1 MKKLISVVLSLIMAM
16 SVCAACVIPVMAADT
31 VLSPS
36 DTTKRTT
43 INVEVNGSTSND
55 VSYEKDPE
63 NDSEI
68 TFTYDG
74 DGELIGWEFPG
85 LEEGVD
91 YEIISQDGN
100 SITIR
105 LLDDELSDVTANAI
119 VKYDGKTTKATTK
132 KSDKSKSPATG
143 AVTGSGL
150 AVAGAGVA
158 ILAALKKKS
167 DDAE

>member
-1 MKKLISVVLSLIMAM
+1 MKKFISVVLSMIMAV
-16 SVCAACVIPVMAADT
+16 SVCAVSVIPAMADT

-36 DTTKRTT
+36 NTTKRTT
-43 INVEVNGSTSND
+43 VNVEVNGSTSDD
-55 VSYEKDPE
+55 VSYERDPE
-63 NDSEI
+63 NDKEI

-74 DGELIGWEFPG
+74 DGKLIGWEFPG

-91 YEIISQDGN
+91 YEIISQEGN

-105 LLDDELSDVTANAI
+105 LLEDLDSVTANAI
-119 VKYDGKTTKATTK
+119 VEFDGKTTKATTK

-143 AVTGSGL
+143 VVTGSGL

>member
-16 SVCAACVIPVMAADT
+16 SVCAACVIPAMAADT

-43 INVEVNGSTSND
+43 INVEVNGSTSDD

-74 DGELIGWEFPG
+74 DGKLIGWEFPG

-91 YEIISQDGN
+91 YEIVSQEGN

-105 LLDDELSDVTANAI
+105 LLDDIENVTANAI
-119 VKYDGKTTKATTK
+119 VEYKGTTKATTK